1 MQNTLV
7 QGMCGKTLALEPDF
21 RIGFA

>member
-7 QGMCGKTLALEPDF
+7 QGIWGKTLALMHVF

>member
-1 MQNTLV
+1 MQNTPV
-7 QGMCGKTLALEPDF
+7 QGISGKTLALMHVF